1 MVRTSLLHREGRGF
15 ESSTAHHIKMNNFKS
30 HSKHNDN
37 RIQRNRKSKALLITV
52 KFASSSE
59 NFLAKIKDRLAR
71 FALLQGGCITK
82 GDGCKY
88 LVYSRNDSRRIFGYL
103 YDKIDDDIYLKRKYN
118 KFSKIFNN

>member
-1 MVRTSLLHREGRGF
+1 
-15 ESSTAHHIKMNNFKS
+15 MNNFKS